1 LALVNFHPGVFRPI
15 STQHSQDHSMMSWRT
30 ISRNTIL
37 DHSKWLRVEDH
48 SIELPDGRQLSD
60 WPWVITP
67 DYVNVVATDE
77 LGRFLCFRQTKYAV
91 EGVSLAP
98 AGGYVEAGEAPLTT
112 AQRELREEMGYS
124 STEWH
129 GLGSYSI
136 DGNHGVGTAHLFLAL
151 QARRVGETVADDL
164 EEQEFLRL
172 TRAEVEE
179 ALESGQFKVLSWAT
193 AFALA
198 LISIDNLRQKR

>member
-1 LALVNFHPGVFRPI
+1 MQP
-15 STQHSQDHSMMSWRT
+15 WRT
-30 ISRNTIL
+30 ISRNTVF

-48 SIELPDGRQLSD
+48 TIELPGGRRLSR
-60 WPWVITP
+60 WPWIVTP

-77 LGRFLCFRQTKYAV
+77 LGRFLCFRQTKYAL

-98 AGGYVEAGEAPLTT
+98 AGGYMDPGESPLQT
-112 AQRELREEMGYS
+112 AQRELREEMGYT
-124 STEWH
+124 STEWQR
-129 GLGSYSI
+129 LGSFCV

-151 QARRVGETVADDL
+151 RARYVGETIADDL

-193 AFALA
+193 AYALA
-198 LISIDNLRQKR
+198 LMYLNNL